1 MKKFDCIVAGAG
13 LGGFAAAIAAS
24 RAGAEVLLIDKL
36 PSAGGT
42 AVYALTALL
51 SGWPLPHK
59 AGGIADELAQLL
71 EERNG
76 LRWRGGNA
84 AFDENIMQLVMLDM
98 LRDAGVETLFNAV
111 ITKVESAE
119 KRIKS
124 ITVQAGTEEII
135 CEAKNFI
142 DATGDA
148 SLSVLAGADVIT
160 PAVDRS
166 MTKTLMFK
174 VCNVKNFDK
183 ASIVER
189 FNEKLKTKKF
199 PVEIQDRFMGTTL
212 VRDDEAI
219 INLTAVVGDAADPLQ
234 YNAMYEELLRQIP
247 EITAWLKA
255 EFPEFEDISVTKISP
270 ILGVRCTRNIISR
283 RQLTIEDVHNP
294 EPPEEVVSLCGS
306 YIGGHY
312 VKCFNSP
319 WSGST
324 GKMAVPYGALR
335 SCTFDN
341 LLAAGRII
349 GIEPELVS
357 AVRLNV
363 NCIGSGQ
370 AAGIAAAL
378 DIPSYEEL
386 RQELLRQ
393 NCLLSKQEQ

>member
-1 MKKFDCIVAGAG
+1 MKKFDCIVVGAG
-13 LGGFAAAIAAS
+13 VSGFAAALAA
-24 RAGAEVLLIDKL
+24 RRTGAEVLLIDKL
-36 PSAGGT
+36 PSIGGT

-51 SGWPLPHK
+51 SGWPLPRQ
-59 AGGIADELAQLL
+59 AGGIADELVQNLL
-71 EERNG
+71 ERNG

-84 AFDENIMQLVMLDM
+84 AFDENIMQLTMLDM
-98 LRDAGVETLFNAV
+98 LRAAGVKTLFNALV
-111 ITKVESAE
+111 TKVESSS
-119 KRIKS
+119 KTIKT
-124 ITVQAGTEEII
+124 ITVQSIAEKFIY
-135 CEAKNFI
+135 EAKNFV

-160 PAVDRS
+160 PEVDKS

-174 VCNVKNFDK
+174 VNNVKNFDK

-199 PVEIQDRFMGTTL
+199 PVAIQDRFMGTTL

-219 INLTAVVGDAADPLQ
+219 LNLTAVVGNAADPEQ

-247 EITAWLKA
+247 EVTAWLKK
-255 EFPEFEDISVTKISP
+255 EFPEFEDITVSKISP
-270 ILGVRCTRNIISR
+270 ILGVRCACNIISR
-283 RQLTIEDVHNP
+283 RQLTIADVQNP

-319 WSGST
+319 WSGSIT
-324 GKMAVPYGALR
+324 GKMAVPYGAIR
-335 SCTFDN
+335 SRSFDN

-349 GIEPELVS
+349 GIAPELVS

-363 NCIGSGQ
+363 TCMTTGQ

-378 DIPSYEEL
+378 NIPPYEEL
-386 RQELLRQ
+386 RKELLRQ
-393 NCLLSKQEQ
+393 NCLLSK

>member
-1 MKKFDCIVAGAG
+1 
-13 LGGFAAAIAAS
+13 
-24 RAGAEVLLIDKL
+24 
-36 PSAGGT
+36 
-42 AVYALTALL
+42 
-51 SGWPLPHK
+51 
-59 AGGIADELAQLL
+59 
-71 EERNG
+71 
-76 LRWRGGNA
+76 
-84 AFDENIMQLVMLDM
+84 
-98 LRDAGVETLFNAV
+98 
-111 ITKVESAE
+111 
-119 KRIKS
+119 
-124 ITVQAGTEEII
+124 
-135 CEAKNFI
+135 
-142 DATGDA
+142 
-148 SLSVLAGADVIT
+148 
-160 PAVDRS
+160 

-219 INLTAVVGDAADPLQ
+219 LNLTAVVGDAADPIQ

-247 EITAWLKA
+247 EITAWLKV

-270 ILGVRCTRNIISR
+270 ILGVRCTRNITSR

-363 NCIGSGQ
+363 HCIGSGQ

-378 DIPSYEEL
+378 NIPPYEEL
-386 RQELLRQ
+386 RKELLRQ
-393 NCLLSKQEQ
+393 NCLLSKQDQ